1 MGVRGPSAAPACGE
15 RRLLDA
21 GGALTCRFW
30 VEVRGFEPLAS
41 SVRVRTRS
49 PLCHQRFP
57 GRCGPVGVVR
67 RSAAMASSP
76 GQHRSPGHPVDAAV
90 IDQGVCSSVTSG
102 GRGLG
107 GPGRGRPPAS
117 GRTETAGMGS
127 RHAGDVV
134 GVLQG
139 PAAPTRLPEQDRLE
153 GAFLPHSCNS
163 RTVESALSTNADVP
177 RQTGSRMLD
186 DQAVL
191 TFFQHLDLVLSQ
203 ALRGDEQQ
211 RLRRL
216 TRTAGRCVGDNCHF
230 FCSLWFR
237 WVWPGQVGQRFW

>member
-1 MGVRGPSAAPACGE
+1 MNPWLPPCELGRAHRCA
-15 RRLLDA
+15 
-21 GGALTCRFW
+21 T
-30 VEVRGFEPLAS
+30 
-41 SVRVRTRS
+41 SVS
-49 PLCHQRFP
+49 P

-191 TFFQHLDLVLSQ
+191 TFFNIWTWCS
-203 ALRGDEQQ
+203 
-211 RLRRL
+211 RR
-216 TRTAGRCVGDNCHF
+216 RCVATNSSGC
-230 FCSLWFR
+230 
-237 WVWPGQVGQRFW
+237 VG